1 MNAVDRALTNVE
13 HQETPA
19 EIDEPPVEA
28 HQLGAGT
35 DPKDTASP
43 PPATV
48 TQPATAPITRDRV
61 VAPTA
66 PTSHTPSTA
75 SDSSRRYEVDIGS
88 LAPALHTHEQL
99 APIPKAPFASAL
111 VAAVLSDN
119 DEWERKLAWIMPA
132 LAARDEGGSALCVL
146 DQIAR
151 QPGAPPLGTLKSWF
165 THYNKYGVVG
175 LQRKRRADAGKRRA
189 MISAKWDATTK
200 SLPPEER
207 CAIVEEIELHIRS
220 LYAAGAPGRRH
231 VANLATRKLIDLTRA
246 AGIEMTEPEAL
257 EVCCV
262 PERFAY
268 RWRAYQV
275 VAIKR
280 NDAKTFSDH
289 YVPRIKRDRGS
300 LKPMD
305 WVAGDVHHS
314 DLLYGRDDQS
324 TATAKLIVWEDLATD
339 RLFVT
344 VVFLP
349 PGRAIRQEDVI
360 VSFIDM
366 VQEWGMPSALYLDN
380 GPEYGKA
387 WTNLI
392 KDALKCPAFTNHAIK
407 IVVGSGIKRARPY
420 NAQAKVI
427 ESLFSAL
434 ERGPFAMLRGHIGGN
449 RMKPKVPHVGK
460 APTPFRGSTDE
471 LRRQIETAI
480 AYYNST
486 PSTADHLGGRSPRQA
501 YEDHIAAGWRMTTI
515 ERHLLE
521 AMVAEDITRLVD
533 RGRISV
539 SGIEYYSD
547 ELLAFSGQTVHV
559 RMPKVGDRSRLAVLD
574 DAGRVL
580 FFVQKH
586 QVFPFGDRSGAIEQ
600 ARRARAMNESVA
612 KLRAKTKPVDL
623 PEEMQRVVAH
633 QPPAV
638 VAPVGGRVTL
648 SRSIQAQAEARRS
661 LPPPESI
668 VDRAS
673 ERQRRQIAAL
683 TRYDTSSGVI
693 DDK

>member
-1 MNAVDRALTNVE
+1 MNAVDCPLPNIE
-13 HQETPA
+13 HQETRA
-19 EIDEPPVEA
+19 DIDKPHVEA
-28 HQLGAGT
+28 HQLGT
-35 DPKDTASP
+35 DTGPKDTASP

-48 TQPATAPITRDRV
+48 TQPVTAPITRDRI

-66 PTSHTPSTA
+66 PTSETPSTA
-75 SDSSRRYEVDIGS
+75 SDDSRGYEVDIGS
-88 LAPALHTHEQL
+88 LAPALRTYEQL
-99 APIPKAPFASAL
+99 APIDKSPFASAL
-111 VAAVLSDN
+111 VAAVLSGTVD
-119 DEWERKLAWIMPA
+119 WQRKLAWIMPA
-132 LAARDEGGSALCVL
+132 LAARDEGGSALRVL
-146 DQIAR
+146 NQTAR
-151 QPGAPPLGTLKSWF
+151 QPSAPPLGTLKSWF
-165 THYNKYGVVG
+165 THYAKYGVVA
-175 LQRKRRADAGKRRA
+175 LRRKRRADAGKRRA
-189 MISAKWDATTK
+189 MISAKWDAATK

-207 CAIVEEIELHIRS
+207 YAIVEEIELHIRS
-220 LYAAGAPGRRH
+220 LYAAGAPGRRQ
-231 VANLATRKLIDLTRA
+231 VANLATGKLIDLTRA
-246 AGIEMTEPEAL
+246 AGIKMTQSEAL
-257 EVCCV
+257 DVCRV
-262 PERFAY
+262 PERFTY
-268 RWRAYQV
+268 RWRNYQL
-275 VAIKR
+275 VAVKR
-280 NDAKTFSDH
+280 NDAKTFADQH
-289 YVPRIKRDRGS
+289 IPRIKRDRTS

-314 DLLYGRDDQS
+314 DLLYERDDQS
-324 TATAKLIVWEDLATD
+324 TATAKLISWEDLATN
-339 RLFVT
+339 RLFAS

-380 GPEYGKA
+380 GPEYGTA
-387 WTNLI
+387 WTSLI
-392 KDALKCPAFTNHAIK
+392 KEALNCPDFTNHAIK
-407 IVVGSGIKRARPY
+407 IAVGSGINRAGPY

-427 ESLFSAL
+427 ESLFSVL
-434 ERGPFAMLRGHIGGN
+434 ERGPFVMLHGHIGGN
-449 RMKPKVPHVGK
+449 RMKPKVAHVGK
-460 APTPFRGSTDE
+460 APMPFRGSTDE

-521 AMVAEDITRLVD
+521 AMVAEDITRRVD

-539 SGIEYYSD
+539 SGIDYYAD
-547 ELLAFSGQTVHV
+547 QLLDFSGQTIHL

-580 FFVQKH
+580 FFVQKD
-586 QVFPFGDRSGAIEQ
+586 QVFAFGDRSGASEQ
-600 ARRARAMNESVA
+600 ARRARVTNESVA